1 MTELR
6 KRMIE
11 CLQLRGL
18 SERTQDSYVRAVR
31 QLAEHYHKSPDLI
44 SEEEL
49 RQYFL
54 FIKNV
59 KHYSRNTMTIA
70 ICGVRF
76 LYEHTLNRNW
86 AIFGIVRPA
95 PEKKLPVILSKKEVR
110 QILSC
115 LRLPRYQVCLTTI
128 YSCGLRL
135 QEGTNLQVADIDSAR
150 RMIHVR
156 HGKGAKDRY
165 VPLPKRTLQLL
176 RDYWK
181 THRNPVLLFP
191 AEGRD
196 HIDLAKSTEPMS
208 KSSVQ
213 DAFHAA
219 LKDSRLNKRASV
231 HTLRH
236 SWATHLLEAGVN
248 LRLIQ
253 EWLGHSSPATTS
265 VYTHLTAKAEQLGA
279 QAIDQLMSDL

>member
-18 SERTQDSYVRAVR
+18 SARTQESYVRAVR

-44 SEEEL
+44 TEEEL

-70 ICGVRF
+70 ICGIRF
-76 LYEHTLNRNW
+76 LYQHALNRDW
-86 AIFGIVRPA
+86 SIFGIVRPA
-95 PEKKLPVILSKKEVR
+95 PEKKLPVILSGAEVR
-110 QILSC
+110 KVLS
-115 LRLPRYQVCLTTI
+115 LIRLPRYKVCLSII

-135 QEGTNLQVADIDSAR
+135 QEGINLHVADIDSG
-150 RMIHVR
+150 RMMLHVR

-165 VPLPKRTLQLL
+165 VPLPQRTLKLL
-176 RDYWK
+176 RDYWQ
-181 THRNPVLLFP
+181 THRNPLLLFP

-196 HIDLAKSTEPMS
+196 HIKLSLATEPMS

-213 DAFHAA
+213 QAFQAA
-219 LKDSRLNKRASV
+219 LKESRINKRASV

-265 VYTHLTAKAEQLGA
+265 VYTHLTVKAEQLGA
-279 QAIDQLMSDL
+279 QAIDQLMNDL

>member
-1 MTELR
+1 MSELR

-18 SERTQDSYVRAVR
+18 AERTQEAYTRAVR
-31 QLAEHYHKSPDLI
+31 QLAAHYHKSPDQI
-44 SEEEL
+44 SEAEL

-54 FIKNV
+54 YLKNV

-70 ICGVRF
+70 ICGIRF
-76 LYEHTLNRNW
+76 FYEQTLQRNW

-95 PEKKLPVILSKKEVR
+95 PEKKLPVILSVAEVR
-110 QILSC
+110 QILSPI
-115 LRLPRYQVCLTTI
+115 RLPRYKVCLSTI

-150 RMIHVR
+150 MMLHVR

-165 VPLPKRTLQLL
+165 LPLPTRTLELL
-176 RDYWK
+176 RQYWK
-181 THRNPVLLFP
+181 QHRNPVLLFP
-191 AEGRD
+191 AEGRN
-196 HIDLAKSTEPMS
+196 HIDLAQATAPMS

-219 LKDSRLNKRASV
+219 LKESGNNKRASV

-279 QAIDQLMSDL
+279 AAINQLMNDL

>member
-1 MTELR
+1 MPELR

-18 SERTQDSYVRAVR
+18 SERTQESYVRAVR

-54 FIKNV
+54 HLKNV

-70 ICGVRF
+70 ICGIRF
-76 LYEHTLNRNW
+76 FYQHTLNRHWNV
-86 AIFGIVRPA
+86 FGIVRPA
-95 PEKKLPVILSKKEVR
+95 PEKKLPVILSVAEVR
-110 QILSC
+110 QL
-115 LRLPRYQVCLTTI
+115 LALVRLPRYQVCLTTI

-135 QEGTNLQVADIDSAR
+135 QEGTHLQVADLDSAR
-150 RMIHVR
+150 MMIHVR

-165 VPLPKRTLQLL
+165 VPLPKRTLELL
-176 RDYWK
+176 RQYWR

-196 HIDLAKSTEPMS
+196 HVDLAKSSEPMS

-219 LKDSRLNKRASV
+219 LKQSRLNKRASV

-253 EWLGHSSPATTS
+253 EWLGHHSPTTTS
-265 VYTHLTAKAEQLGA
+265 VYTHLTFKAEQLGT

>member
-1 MTELR
+1 MSELR

-18 SERTQDSYVRAVR
+18 SERTQESYVRAVR
-31 QLAEHYHKSPDLI
+31 QLGEHYHKSPDLI
-44 SEEEL
+44 TEEEL

-54 FIKNV
+54 FLKNV
-59 KHYSRNTMTIA
+59 KHYARTTTTIA
-70 ICGVRF
+70 ICGIKFFFER
-76 LYEHTLNRNW
+76 TLEKDWTTFNL
-86 AIFGIVRPA
+86 VRPA
-95 PEKKLPVILSKKEVR
+95 PEKKLPVILSLAEVR
-110 QILSC
+110 QILSRI
-115 LRLPRYQVCLTTI
+115 RLPRYQVCLTTI

-135 QEGTNLQVADIDSAR
+135 QEGTNLRVADIDSAR
-150 RMIHVR
+150 LMIHVR

-165 VPLPKRTLQLL
+165 VPLPERTLQLL
-176 RDYWK
+176 RQYWQQ
-181 THRNPVLLFP
+181 HHNPVLLFP
-191 AEGRD
+191 AEGRN
-196 HIDLAKSTEPMS
+196 HIDLARSTEPMS

-219 LKDSRLNKRASV
+219 LQESGNHKRASV

-265 VYTHLTAKAEQLGA
+265 VYTHLTVKAEQLGA
-279 QAIDQLMSDL
+279 AAINQLMSDL